1 MQLQRVVVEMKP
13 EELVL
18 RVLYRSD
25 GISNPGTK
33 ARAREVSEMARAGL
47 RQALAALEGEAGADV
62 VGVSGYTVRE
72 DILSLSRPDEGALS
86 FLPATANTR
95 SPSEKG
101 T

>member
-33 ARAREVSEMARAGL
+33 ARAR
-47 RQALAALEGEAGADV
+47 
-62 VGVSGYTVRE
+62 
-72 DILSLSRPDEGALS
+72 
-86 FLPATANTR
+86 
-95 SPSEKG
+95 
-101 T
+101 